1 MPPSRA
7 LIAIGVAAGV
17 LVSGGCAQ
25 EEQPAPPGQ
34 VTPTQFTSPPP
45 PKPEVKLTREVA
57 QQTTLKRNT
66 QGTISVEPYYI
77 IAGVGINLDNETASL
92 SLKFRDDYQPYRID
106 DLRDGQNFEI
116 RGIPFHLEIYP
127 MRGEVTVYQLAA
139 GSAES
144 TATPSP

>member
-1 MPPSRA
+1 M
-7 LIAIGVAAGV
+7 
-17 LVSGGCAQ
+17 
-25 EEQPAPPGQ
+25 
-34 VTPTQFTSPPP
+34 
-45 PKPEVKLTREVA
+45 KLTREVA